1 MRTNKPMDQVTDQW
15 GCAIWAGI
23 MAFAGIVGLVL
34 GMNQA
39 QWPDASVVG
48 AIFLAATPIMAI
60 LDQIRIRI
68 GRIDTTGPR
77 QEPPEPPPGNQ
88 GPQTPRPAKKKPEFL
103 S

>member
-1 MRTNKPMDQVTDQW
+1 MRTNKAMGQGIDQW
-15 GCAIWAGI
+15 GCGIWAGI
-23 MAFAGIVGLVL
+23 MGFAGIVGLVL

-48 AIFLAATPIMAI
+48 AIFLAVTPIMAI

-68 GRIDTTGPR
+68 GRIGTTGPR
-77 QEPPEPPPGNQ
+77 QDPPEPPAGKQ
-88 GPQTPRPAKKKPEFL
+88 GPERPPGAKKKPEFL